1 MNTKVIIKPS
11 IARKLFHMAN
21 ELVDFKPKKED
32 KQQTVF
38 VFKKTDKLM
47 NDLTTITK

>member
-1 MNTKVIIKPS
+1 MKTKVIFNPS
-11 IARKLFHMAN
+11 IARQLFHMGN

-38 VFKKTDKLM
+38 VFKKKEKFSTFF
-47 NDLTTITK
+47 

>member
-1 MNTKVIIKPS
+1 MNTKIIIKPS
-11 IARKLFHMAN
+11 IARKLFHMGN